1 MKRSEPVHKEAHK
14 ITDPGSD
21 ANVADSAHHSSDGLQ
36 PEVNLSSST
45 QPLRAQP
52 DPIAVS
58 VPSSPIEVVA
68 PFAPASEGTD
78 SAIDLNDSQYYINRQ
93 LSHLEFSRR
102 VLEQSLD
109 ETHPLLERLMF
120 LLIFSSNL
128 DEFFEI
134 RVAELMHQVKYG
146 REKAGVDGM
155 HPRDVLH
162 QIRNS
167 CHELVERQYKIL
179 NEILFPALN
188 QQNIYCL
195 RRSEWSKDQRAWIKK
210 YFASHIL
217 PVISPL
223 GLDPS
228 HPFPRLINKS
238 LNFIVSLDGKDAFG
252 RDSGLAIIP
261 APRSLP
267 RLITLPQELVKDGGN
282 YLVFLSSIIHEFA
295 DDLFP
300 GMDVLGCFQFRLT
313 RNADLVFDQEE
324 VEDLARTLRGELH
337 SRRYG
342 DAVRLEIS
350 HKCPEPL
357 VEFLLKQFNLSETE
371 VYRVNGPVNLI
382 RMMQIIQLV
391 DRPELSYAPFSP
403 GLPKRLQTNKNLF
416 DALKQ
421 QDFLLLHPFESFS
434 PVVDLLRLAAQDPE
448 ALSIRQTLYRT
459 SAESEI
465 ISALVEAARKGKEV
479 TAVIELRARFDEAN
493 NLALASRLQ
502 EAGALVVYGVVG
514 YKTHS
519 KMTLVVRR
527 EDGEFH
533 HYVHLGTGN
542 YHAGTARTYTDYSL
556 LTSNKAVGNDV
567 LKLFQQLTGMGKI
580 RRLKML
586 LSAPFTL
593 HKSLLELI
601 LREARFAREGK
612 PARIIL
618 KANGLTEPRLIRAL
632 YRASQA
638 GVQIDLIVRGMCSLR
653 PGVKGVS
660 ENIRV
665 RSIVGRFLEHNRTFY
680 FSNDGEP
687 QLYNASADLMERNML
702 HRVETCFPILNS
714 KLAQRALRD
723 LELYLSDNT
732 QAWELKEDGSYQ
744 RCQLTE
750 GAEPI
755 SAQQKL
761 LERFAN

>member
-1 MKRSEPVHKEAHK
+1 M
-14 ITDPGSD
+14 
-21 ANVADSAHHSSDGLQ
+21 
-36 PEVNLSSST
+36 
-45 QPLRAQP
+45 
-52 DPIAVS
+52 
-58 VPSSPIEVVA
+58 A